1 MLDIHYYTD
10 SRGYQDVWEWVQDLE
25 KYEPDVFNRFYILQN
40 MLRVNGKDIRI
51 GKIKRDDVKKLK
63 GTKDIW
69 QLRVKDDRVLFF
81 YYEGEAIV
89 FTNQFRKKQNSTPQ
103 NEIDRAQNRKEI
115 FEEKTNPTQNSKK

>member
-1 MLDIHYYTD
+1 MLDIHYYAD
-10 SRGYQDVWEWVQDLE
+10 SRGCQEVLEWVEHVE

-40 MLRVNGKDIRI
+40 MLRLNGKDIRA
-51 GKIKRDDVKKLK
+51 GKIKKDAVKKLK

-115 FEEKTNPTQNSKK
+115 FEDKLNPTQNSKK